1 MVSVKVKP
9 GMEDSFIRATIRN
22 HEASVKEPGNMR
34 FDVLRDDGDPAAFV
48 LYEAY
53 ATKEAAA
60 AHKDTPHYRVWK
72 EEVADMMAV
81 PRVGKPF
88 TAIRPS

>member
-1 MVSVKVKP
+1 
-9 GMEDSFIRATIRN
+9 
-22 HEASVKEPGNMR
+22 MR
-34 FDVLRDDGDPAAFV
+34 FDVLRDDADPSAFV

-60 AHKDTPHYRVWK
+60 AHKNTPHYRVWK
-72 EEVADMMAV
+72 DEVADMMAV

-88 TAIRPS
+88 MAIRPS